1 VSLTKHFYSC
11 EAQEKVITVV
21 VIIIMIKLKRTEGNI
36 SFQKKIK
43 LQHKK
48 RGNSS
53 GLVFPKYRVQ
63 MARRVQSAARACPL
77 MSAEGE
83 ASIEQSM
90 NMPLPSVLARSR
102 CPPPKDE
109 EPPRTLRQRRALA
122 FRRKI

>member
-11 EAQEKVITVV
+11 EAQEKVIIVV
-21 VIIIMIKLKRTEGNI
+21 VIIIMMKLKRSEGNN
-36 SFQKKIK
+36 SFQKK
-43 LQHKK
+43 KK
-48 RGNSS
+48 ITTQKKGKQF
-53 GLVFPKYRVQ
+53 GVFPNYRVQ

-90 NMPLPSVLARSR
+90 KMPLPSVLARSR